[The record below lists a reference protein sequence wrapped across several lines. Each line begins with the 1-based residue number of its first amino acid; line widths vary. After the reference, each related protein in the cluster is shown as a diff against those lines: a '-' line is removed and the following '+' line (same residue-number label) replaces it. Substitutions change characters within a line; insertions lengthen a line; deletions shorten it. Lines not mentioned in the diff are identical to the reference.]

1 MENKIIRQERNNS
14 NLKDYIPDN
23 YSIEKF
29 VEQIKIGVEKWRKL
43 YSYYTCALME
53 METKFR
59 VLNQEF
65 SLQYDCNPI
74 ESIKTRIKSPE
85 SLAYKMQRKNIK
97 LTLDNVEE
105 NINDVAGIRVICSF
119 PKDIYMLK
127 ECLEKQDDIQI
138 LCEKDYIKE
147 PKANG
152 YRGLHLIVEIPIF
165 LHKEKKYMKVE
176 VQLRTIAM
184 DFWASLEHK
193 LRYKKNLPEDVDKQ
207 VEHELFVCSEL
218 SAILDLKMQRIK
230 TEVENVNL

>member
-165 LHKEKKYMKVE
+165 FHKEKKYMKVE

-230 TEVENVNL
+230 TEIENVNL